1 VLSDNDTIAALA
13 TAPGRGGIGVVRVSG
28 SKVSEVAQILLG
40 QLPSP
45 RLASYLPFLDS
56 DGSPIDQGLAIRF
69 VAPHSYTGEDVL
81 ELQGHGGPVVMDMLL
96 KRILSLGVRVARPG
110 EFTER
115 AFLNGKMD
123 LAQAEAVSDLIE
135 SGSEQAARA
144 ALSSMQG
151 AFSLLVQEL
160 VERLIHLRI
169 YVEAALDFP
178 EEEIDFLAD
187 ATVYQQLDELKQAV
201 QEVQRSARQGQLL
214 KEGMSVVIVGRPN
227 VGKSSLL
234 NRLAGHEA
242 AIVTEIAGTTRD
254 VLREQIHLDGLP
266 LHVIDTAG
274 LRETEDLVERE
285 GIRRAR
291 AEIEKADRILVLID
305 DKVGLSAEVEQLLA
319 SLPEQIPR
327 DRIHNKIDLS
337 GRQPEIKQ
345 SEVGTEIWLSAKGDL
360 GIELLREHLK
370 ACMGYSQTAEGRFT
384 ARRRHLDAL
393 RLAQE
398 RIASA
403 ERVLREQ
410 GAGELAAEEL
420 LLAQRYL
427 NEITGEFGSDDL
439 LGRIFSSFCI
449 GK

>member
-1 VLSDNDTIAALA
+1 MSDNDTIAALA

-28 SKVSEVAQILLG
+28 GRVAEIARELVG

-45 RLASYLPFLDS
+45 RLATYLPFLEQ
-56 DGSPIDQGLAIRF
+56 DGTHIDHGLAIRF

-96 KRILSLGVRVARPG
+96 KRILALGVRVARPG

-151 AFSLLVQEL
+151 AFSLLVKEL
-160 VERLIHLRI
+160 LERLIHLRI

-187 ATVYQQLDELKQAV
+187 ATIYQQLDELKKALLD
-201 QEVQRSARQGQLL
+201 VQRSARQGQLL

-242 AIVTEIAGTTRD
+242 AIVTDIAGTTRD

-274 LRETEDLVERE
+274 LRETDDLVEKE

-291 AEIEKADRILVLID
+291 AEIDKADRILVLID
-305 DKVGLSAEVEQLLA
+305 DEVGLSAEVQQLLD
-319 SLPEQIPR
+319 SLPSDIPR

-337 GRQPEIKQ
+337 GRSTEIKQ
-345 SEVGTEIWLSAKGDL
+345 SETGTEIWLSAKADV

-370 ACMGYSQTAEGRFT
+370 SCMGYQQSGEGRFI

-398 RIASA
+398 AIDAA
-403 ERVLREQ
+403 EQVLREQ

-427 NEITGEFGSDDL
+427 NEITGEFSSDDL

>member
-28 SKVSEVAQILLG
+28 SKVSEIAQILLG

-45 RLASYLPFLDS
+45 RLASYLPFLES
-56 DGSPIDQGLAIRF
+56 DGSHIDQGLAIRF

-151 AFSLLVQEL
+151 AFSLLVQAL
-160 VERLIHLRI
+160 LERLIHLRI

-187 ATVYQQLDELKQAV
+187 ATVYQQLAELKQAL

>member
-1 VLSDNDTIAALA
+1 MSGSDTIAALA

-28 SKVSEVAQILLG
+28 ARVAEIARELVG

-45 RLASYLPFLDS
+45 RLASYLPFLEA
-56 DGSPIDQGLAIRF
+56 DGSHLDQGLVIRF

-96 KRILSLGVRVARPG
+96 KRILALGVRVARPG

-151 AFSLLVQEL
+151 AFSLLVKEL
-160 VERLIHLRI
+160 LERLIHLRI

-187 ATVYQQLDELKQAV
+187 ETIYQQLDELKKALLD
-201 QEVQRSARQGQLL
+201 VQRSARQGQLL

-234 NRLAGHEA
+234 NRLAGHDA

-274 LRETEDLVERE
+274 LRETDDLVEKE

-291 AEIEKADRILVLID
+291 AEINKADRILVLID
-305 DKVGLSAEVEQLLA
+305 DEVGLSAEVQQLLD
-319 SLPEQIPR
+319 SLPSDIPR

-337 GRQPEIKQ
+337 GRSTEIKQ
-345 SEVGTEIWLSAKGDL
+345 SEAGTEIWLSAKADV

-370 ACMGYSQTAEGRFT
+370 SCMGYRQNSEGNFT
-384 ARRRHLDAL
+384 ARRRHLHAL
-393 RLAQE
+393 GLAQKSVL
-398 RIASA
+398 AA
-403 ERVLREQ
+403 EQVLRER
-410 GAGELAAEEL
+410 GAGELAAEDL

-427 NEITGEFGSDDL
+427 NEITGEFSSDDL
-439 LGRIFSSFCI
+439 LGCIFSSFCI

>member
-187 ATVYQQLDELKQAV
+187 ATVYQQLDELKQAL

-393 RLAQE
+393 RLAQV

>member
-1 VLSDNDTIAALA
+1 VLNDNDTIAALA

-187 ATVYQQLDELKQAV
+187 ATVYQQLDELKQAL

>member
-1 VLSDNDTIAALA
+1 VLSNSDTIAALA

-28 SKVSEVAQILLG
+28 SKVSEIAQILLG

-45 RLASYLPFLDS
+45 RLASYLPFLES
-56 DGSPIDQGLAIRF
+56 DGSHIDQGLALRF

-151 AFSLLVQEL
+151 AFSLLVQAL
-160 VERLIHLRI
+160 LERLIHLRI

-187 ATVYQQLDELKQAV
+187 ATVYQQLAELKQAV
-201 QEVQRSARQGQLL
+201 QEVQQSARQGQLL

-291 AEIEKADRILVLID
+291 AEIEKADRILVLSD
-305 DKVGLSAEVEQLLA
+305 DKIGLSAEVEQLLA

-337 GRQPEIKQ
+337 GRQPEIK
-345 SEVGTEIWLSAKGDL
+345 SGEVGTEIWLSAKADR

-370 ACMGYSQTAEGRFT
+370 ACMGYSQTNEGRFT

-398 RIASA
+398 HINSA

>member
-1 VLSDNDTIAALA
+1 VLSNSDTIAALA

-28 SKVSEVAQILLG
+28 CKVSEISQILLG

-96 KRILSLGVRVARPG
+96 RRILSLGVRVARPG

-151 AFSLLVQEL
+151 AFSLLVQAL
-160 VERLIHLRI
+160 LERLIHLRI

-187 ATVYQQLDELKQAV
+187 ATVYQQLAELKQAL
-201 QEVQRSARQGQLL
+201 QEVQQSARQGQLL

-337 GRQPEIKQ
+337 GRQAEIK
-345 SEVGTEIWLSAKGDL
+345 SGEVGTEIWLSAKADR

-370 ACMGYSQTAEGRFT
+370 ACMGYSQMAEGRFT

-398 RIASA
+398 HIDAA